1 MVYVYMYGWRWGL
14 ELTQWRW
21 GSGQT
26 SSSILIWPTV
36 KEMRRRKAMAEAS
49 RHRQGAAVAARPDT
63 KGMVSPILIWPTVK
77 EMHHSFEDL
86 KQKHQGHGGLL
97 SPASSLGHS
106 VYTKKEYTIHTIC
119 PPSLSLYMI
128 NTLSTLSTL
137 HKLYLCTKKGIVS
150 VWG

>member
-1 MVYVYMYGWRWGL
+1 
-14 ELTQWRW
+14 
-21 GSGQT
+21 
-26 SSSILIWPTV
+26 
-36 KEMRRRKAMAEAS
+36 MRRRKAMTEAS

-106 VYTKKEYTIHTIC
+106 VYTKKEYTIHTIH
-119 PPSLSLYMI
+119 PLYLHTIHPTQALSLYQERNRI
-128 NTLSTLSTL
+128 GLGLGTL
-137 HKLYLCTKKGIVS
+137 KV
-150 VWG
+150 

>member
-1 MVYVYMYGWRWGL
+1 
-14 ELTQWRW
+14 
-21 GSGQT
+21 
-26 SSSILIWPTV
+26 
-36 KEMRRRKAMAEAS
+36 MAEAS

-106 VYTKKEYTIHTIC
+106 VYTKKEYTIHTIH
-119 PPSLSLYMI
+119 P
-128 NTLSTLSTL
+128 
-137 HKLYLCTKKGIVS
+137 LYLYT
-150 VWG
+150 